1 MVSRVRY
8 RLGRAT
14 SLILDATWVVLWITA
29 AWMVHPALGCAVG
42 GGFAALLAT
51 VVDREPPRD
60 DTEE

>member
-1 MVSRVRY
+1 MVSRVRHKL
-8 RLGRAT
+8 RRAA
-14 SLILDATWVVLWITA
+14 SFILDATWVILWITA
-29 AWMVHPALGCAVG
+29 AWMVHPALGCAVA